1 MKRMEEKPMTNHQS
15 DRMETLARIDELER
29 LKEMTDDERVIE
41 KIKARLACKQPELP
55 CEEEGSGTRP
65 ALSSSNLSDGGTKI
79 KEEFEK

>member
-41 KIKARLACKQPELP
+41 KIKARLKELRN
-55 CEEEGSGTRP
+55 SLQAT
-65 ALSSSNLSDGGTKI
+65 
-79 KEEFEK
+79 

>member
-41 KIKARLACKQPELP
+41 KIKARLKEL
-55 CEEEGSGTRP
+55 
-65 ALSSSNLSDGGTKI
+65 SNSLEATGAPL
-79 KEEFEK
+79 